1 MTIRRFLFA
10 AAAVALAITLSG
22 CATPQSSD
30 YASEKPTLSL
40 RDYFS
45 GTLDAHGM
53 FQNRAGKVI
62 KRFTVVIECTWRGDD
77 GVLDE
82 AFTFSDGTTQRR
94 VWKLRSLPD
103 GRFTGTADDV
113 IGIAQ
118 GQQSGN
124 AIHWTYTLRQPV
136 DDTTYD
142 VQMDDWMM
150 AVDDRVVLNRT
161 VMSKFGIRVGEAT
174 LSFRTR

>member
-1 MTIRRFLFA
+1 M
-10 AAAVALAITLSG
+10 
-22 CATPQSSD
+22 
-30 YASEKPTLSL
+30 
-40 RDYFS
+40 
-45 GTLDAHGM
+45 
-53 FQNRAGKVI
+53 
-62 KRFTVVIECTWRGDD
+62 
-77 GVLDE
+77 
-82 AFTFSDGTTQRR
+82 
-94 VWKLRSLPD
+94 WKLKSLPD

-174 LSFRTR
+174 LSFRKR

>member
-1 MTIRRFLFA
+1 MKSRRLVLA
-10 AAAVALAITLSG
+10 AAAAALAVMLSG
-22 CATPQSSD
+22 CAAPQPSD
-30 YASEKPTLSL
+30 YAQEKPTLSL
-40 RDYFS
+40 RDYFN

-53 FQNRAGKVI
+53 FQNRAGKVV
-62 KRFTVVIECTWRGDD
+62 KRFTVVIRCTWQGDD

-82 AFTFSDGTTQRR
+82 AFTYSDGTTQRR
-94 VWKLRSLPD
+94 VWKLKATPNGS
-103 GRFTGTADDV
+103 FTGTADDV
-113 IGIAQ
+113 IGTAQ

-124 AIHWTYTLRQPV
+124 AIHWNYTLRQPV

-150 AVDDRVVLNRT
+150 LVDDRVLLNRT

-174 LSFRTR
+174 LSFHKR

>member
-1 MTIRRFLFA
+1 VTRRHLVFA

-22 CATPQSSD
+22 CAAPQSSD
-30 YASEKPTLSL
+30 YAKEKPTLSL

-53 FQNRAGKVI
+53 FQDRAGKVI

-94 VWKLRSLPD
+94 VWKIKALPD

-124 AIHWTYTLRQPV
+124 AIHWNYTLRQPV

-174 LSFRTR
+174 LSFRKR